1 MPPPRLHLPAN
12 GPTLRG
18 EQSMKASVSRPLS
31 WVLAGAA
38 VCALAGCA
46 ATMRPISSKP
56 PLAKMTLSASYTAT
70 SWTGL
75 LPPIKTDIILPAGE
89 YRPLYE
95 DADYYYYQ
103 APSKVVVNDL
113 TSLLFDGGIYLARG
127 TTIPRGWYY
136 VDQDGSQVFGQFK
149 TPPPVR

>member
-1 MPPPRLHLPAN
+1 LLSAKI
-12 GPTLRG
+12 GPTLRR
-18 EQSMKASVSRPLS
+18 EKSMTAPLS
-31 WVLAGAA
+31 RVCRLAMMTLA
-38 VCALAGCA
+38 VCAFAGCA

-56 PLAKMTLSASYTAT
+56 PLARMILAQPFTAT
-70 SWTGL
+70 GWVGI
-75 LPPIKTDIILPAGE
+75 LPPTKFDVILPAGE

-113 TSLLFDGGIYLARG
+113 TSLMFDGGIYLARG
-127 TTIPRGWYY
+127 TTTPRGWYY

-149 TPPPVR
+149 TPPPIR